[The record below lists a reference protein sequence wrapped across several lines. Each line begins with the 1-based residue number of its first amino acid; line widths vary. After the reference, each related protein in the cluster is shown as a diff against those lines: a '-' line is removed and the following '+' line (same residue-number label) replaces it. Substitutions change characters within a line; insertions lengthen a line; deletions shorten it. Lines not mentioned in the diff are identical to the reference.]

1 MVASLAIGEMPSFVV
16 TTVLQ
21 SCSPI
26 IVTMLIHVQSHIS
39 AQTTHENIEIWT
51 PNQGRGMRARAEL
64 PFCEPW

>member
-39 AQTTHENIEIWT
+39 AQTTHENIEI
-51 PNQGRGMRARAEL
+51 
-64 PFCEPW
+64 